1 MVISKDDLHF
11 WTVSIQF
18 TSLVKLIKFQF
29 KQLQFYSKKMIR
41 FTIFVCL
48 LATATVS
55 GWTTSSAVSSFGGS
69 VLVLHRQST
78 ISPNNNNNNNV
89 RSNDI
94 TMKKGKDNVPP
105 AMRAQYAK
113 QKEMV
118 AMRDQMLAASKPGS
132 DGLPVFNLFIRTKK
146 ANVRSWFILSLPHHV
161 SWYS

>member
-1 MVISKDDLHF
+1 
-11 WTVSIQF
+11 
-18 TSLVKLIKFQF
+18 
-29 KQLQFYSKKMIR
+29 MIR

-78 ISPNNNNNNNV
+78 ISPNNNNNNV

-146 ANVRSWFILSLPHHV
+146 ANVRS
-161 SWYS
+161 